1 MAKSMK
7 KTGGVTN
14 ENTLAEVSPTVQGIS
29 PHGLNGTAMINPT
42 SLGDPLSRTNLNGD
56 AKSSPTARWG
66 MNVSKDIKNM
76 RDTLMEMPDGRP
88 VSKTAE
94 RS

>member
-1 MAKSMK
+1 MKSMK
-7 KTGGVTN
+7 KTGGVSN
-14 ENTLAEVSPTVQGIS
+14 QNTPAEVSPKTLGVS
-29 PHGLNGTAMINPT
+29 PHGLNGTAMISPT
-42 SLGDPLSRTNLNGD
+42 SQGNPLSRTNLNGD

-88 VSKTAE
+88 VSKKAE
-94 RS
+94 RD